1 MDIENESINSKLDS
15 ANIADV
21 EEANYVVIDEIRE
34 TDIKRNYFDRNYEK
48 IKWSFGIYH
57 IVFGVWA
64 VILFLNIFLSN
75 IFSIFFLIPL
85 IIYIVCSILG
95 GYRLIKD
102 DKRSINLLLVAQLPQ
117 ILMLQLN
124 GFYYSLIAGQWFTL
138 TILKNE
144 TINFGFNL
152 GVLSSTYNFII
163 KSELAENGIGINFV
177 PIIAILIILKI
188 EEIDFE
194 KPL

>member
-1 MDIENESINSKLDS
+1 MDIKNESTNSKLDRS
-15 ANIADV
+15 KIAVV
-21 EEANYVVIDEIRE
+21 EEANYVVIDEIKE
-34 TDIKRNYFDRNYEK
+34 ADIKRNYFDKNYEK

-75 IFSIFFLIPL
+75 IFSIFFLFPL

-124 GFYYSLIAGQWFTL
+124 GFFYSLIAGQWFTL

-163 KSELAENGIGINFV
+163 KSELEGNGIGINFV

-188 EEIDFE
+188 EEIDFG